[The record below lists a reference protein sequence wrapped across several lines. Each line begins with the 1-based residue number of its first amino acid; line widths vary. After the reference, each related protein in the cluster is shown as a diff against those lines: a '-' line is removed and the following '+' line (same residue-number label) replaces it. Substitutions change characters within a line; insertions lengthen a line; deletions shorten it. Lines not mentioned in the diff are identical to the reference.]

1 MRFDPS
7 PIERITTAVACLLPP
22 AEIEVSGCLA
32 YTNIPDFGWDFGNHL
47 LRTLYRPRICRLA
60 AVELRRFP
68 SDARLAVPS
77 GEEMLPI
84 CGEHVAGEQVHPS
97 WSDEGLQQAIAGCET
112 TDCIDESA
120 IIIGRFGMRTWG
132 HWLGELLPKI
142 VCVEAM
148 EPGRY
153 RYLFPAPL
161 MSDPLLK
168 PQRESLEFY
177 GLGPDRLHLLEP
189 GRSYRFRELAW
200 VSSVWSD
207 RMMHPA
213 AIEAMRKHASIHS
226 EGIGRTD
233 RIALLRRESS
243 TRNLAN
249 LDEILWFL
257 RSHAWN
263 IIDIGELSFAEQVA
277 TFEAASA
284 VISVLGSGLAGL
296 MYAPRGVKVLTLTP
310 VGWADGF
317 FFAMMQNRNAAL
329 AEIRGL
335 KSPADPR
342 PVAISSFH
350 VKVAD
355 IERGLRGLGLLPNRF
370 GWPPEAGRA
379 CDAVGSW

>member
-1 MRFDPS
+1 VRFDPS
-7 PIERITTAVACLLPP
+7 PIERITTASAWLLPP
-22 AEIEVSGCLA
+22 AEIEVPGCLA
-32 YTNIPDFGWDFGNHL
+32 YTNIPDFSWDLGHHL
-47 LRTLYRPRICRLA
+47 LRTVYQPRICRLA
-60 AVELRRFP
+60 AVELRGFP
-68 SDARLAVPS
+68 SDARVAVPN

-84 CGEHVAGEQVHPS
+84 CGEHVASEQIHPS
-97 WSDEGLQQAIAGCET
+97 WPDEQLQQAIAGCET
-112 TDCIDESA
+112 TDCIDENA

-142 VCVEAM
+142 VCMEAR

-153 RYLFPAPL
+153 KYLFPAPL

-177 GLGPDRLHLLEP
+177 GVGPDRLHLLEP

-207 RMMHPA
+207 RMMHPV
-213 AIEAMRKHASIHS
+213 AIEGMRRPASIHD
-226 EGIGRTD
+226 EAIGRTD

-249 LDEILWFL
+249 LQEILWFL
-257 RSHAWN
+257 RSHGWS

-296 MYAPRGVKVLTLTP
+296 MYAPRGVKVLTLAP
-310 VGWADGF
+310 VGWTDDF

-329 AEIRGL
+329 ADIRGV
-335 KSPADPR
+335 KSPVDPR
-342 PVAISSFH
+342 PVANSSFH
-350 VKVAD
+350 VKVED
-355 IERGLRGLGLLPNRF
+355 IGRGLRGLGLLRPLSR
-370 GWPPEAGRA
+370 PAGRA
-379 CDAVGSW
+379 CDRVGS